1 MGTQALLAIAAKTDF
16 QALVTFAPWTVIL
29 TICNLFIQVAL
40 IKKFLFKPI
49 NEILEK
55 RKNLADKE
63 IREAREAREEAD
75 SLKDQYESSLTNA
88 HAEAA
93 KIVSEA
99 QKEAQT
105 KADALVH
112 DAQKEAADIKAR
124 AAADIEQ
131 EKKKA
136 INEAKDEIGGL
147 AMDIAGKVVEKEI
160 NENDHKKLIE
170 DFISKVGA

>member
-1 MGTQALLAIAAKTDF
+1 MTQALMLITANETQD
-16 QALVTFAPWTVIL
+16 LVTLVPWTFI
-29 TICNLFIQVAL
+29 IQIINLFIQVYL
-40 IKKFLFKPI
+40 IKRFLFKPI

-63 IREAREAREEAD
+63 IREAREAKDEAD
-75 SLKDQYESSLTNA
+75 NLKEQYENSLTSA

-93 KIVSEA
+93 QIVSDA
-99 QKEAQT
+99 QKEAQS
-105 KADALVH
+105 KADNLVRE
-112 DAQKEAADIKAR
+112 AQEEAAGIKAK

-160 NENDHKKLIE
+160 NEADHKKLID
-170 DFISKVGA
+170 DFINKVGA

>member
-1 MGTQALLAIAAKTDF
+1 MGIKALLAVTAEN
-16 QALVTFAPWTVIL
+16 QALVTVNFWTLIL
-29 TICNLFIQVAL
+29 QICNLFIQVFL

-49 NEILEK
+49 NNILEK
-55 RKNLADKE
+55 RQNLADKA
-63 IREAREAREEAD
+63 IKEAREAKEEAD

-93 KIVSEA
+93 QIVQDA

-105 KADALVH
+105 KADALVQ
-112 DAQKEAADIKAR
+112 DAQKQATDIKAK

>member
-1 MGTQALLAIAAKTDF
+1 MGIQALMAVTAPN
-16 QALVTFAPWTVIL
+16 QPLVTVDFWTLIFQ
-29 TICNLFIQVAL
+29 ICNLFIQVFL

-49 NEILEK
+49 NNILEK
-55 RKNLADKE
+55 RQNLADKV
-63 IREAREAREEAD
+63 IKEAREAKEEAD

-93 KIVSEA
+93 QIVQDA

-105 KADALVH
+105 KADALVQ
-112 DAQKEAADIKAR
+112 DAQKQATDIKAK

>member
-1 MGTQALLAIAAKTDF
+1 MTAEPQTQD
-16 QALVTFAPWTVIL
+16 LVTLVPWTFIL
-29 TICNLFIQVAL
+29 QIANLFIQVAL

-49 NEILEK
+49 NEVLEK

-63 IREAREAREEAD
+63 IKEAREAKEEAD
-75 SLKDQYESSLTNA
+75 SLKVQYEDSLTNA

-93 KIVSEA
+93 QIVSDA

-105 KADALVH
+105 KADNLVRE
-112 DAQKEAADIKAR
+112 AEQEAADIRAR
-124 AAADIEQ
+124 ASADIEQ

-136 INEAKDEIGGL
+136 MNEAKDEIGSL

-160 NENDHKKLIE
+160 KESDHKKLID
-170 DFISKVGA
+170 DFINKVGA